1 MLLSLFGGAAGAV
14 QGSVLC
20 LWLAGFRT
28 TASAT
33 GRLVE
38 TFPVDLGP
46 ALILGSI
53 AIAVGIGF
61 LASLYPAWRAAR
73 VNPIDVIRGA

>member
-1 MLLSLFGGAAGAV
+1 M
-14 QGSVLC
+14 
-20 LWLAGFRT
+20 
-28 TASAT
+28 
-33 GRLVE
+33 
-38 TFPVDLGP
+38 DLGP